1 MNFRISGVLL
11 VAMFATLGCGST
23 GVSISEDQ
31 VAFVAPGSDT
41 VFRMNTDGTSV
52 EEMSKPVVAPKVWP
66 DQLRVLNSVCDG
78 ASDSLDDPIE
88 VVSPD
93 GASLGPLDDRWSPEW
108 SPDGTRIAVACGRDD
123 DGKVIVVSDVEK
135 SGSRTGWSRASRGEL
150 SDRMEILLVTP
161 DGSSLT
167 ALTGNQ
173 AGDWLPRWH
182 PSGAY
187 VVIESNR
194 DGIGARVALLRAGR
208 DPMWRRVHRDGSYL
222 SASDARV
229 YFGLGD
235 EGDEA
240 VAGVGIVWPNGRLE
254 RWERV
259 DLDVDTRL
267 REGSGQPWEP

>member
-1 MNFRISGVLL
+1 MSFRIGGVLL
-11 VAMFATLGCGST
+11 VAMFVTLGCGAT
-23 GVSISEDQ
+23 GVSISDDQ

-52 EEMSKPVVAPKVWP
+52 EEMSRPVATPKVWP
-66 DQLRVLNSVCDG
+66 DQLRILNSICAG
-78 ASDSLDDPIE
+78 WSDSLDDPIE

-123 DGKVIVVSDVEK
+123 DGKVVVVSDVEK

-150 SDRMEILLVTP
+150 SDRIEIFLVTP

-194 DGIGARVALLRAGR
+194 DGNSEIYR
-208 DPMWRRVHRDGSYL
+208 L
-222 SASDARV
+222 SVDSTDFLQVTDREADDQSPVWSRHG
-229 YFGLGD
+229 F
-235 EGDEA
+235 A
-240 VAGVGIVWPNGRLE
+240 VAFASNANGEFEVHLVEPGISESFATDQKGRP
-254 RWERV
+254 V
-259 DLDVDTRL
+259 
-267 REGSGQPWEP
+267 PWRK